1 MKKVI
6 KKVASWLTSKI
17 RRKKKAA
24 FTPIEQT
31 KSHAPAPARKDAH
44 RREQLPRHGRPSA
57 SGGQQRRERHER
69 TDRSDRR
76 AHPQRPQGQTP
87 RAHTPRPHHREEEAA
102 PIADTWDVASF
113 KVEPAEGKTRFHDS
127 HLPNEILHAIA
138 DLNFQYCT
146 PVQAEILPKSLQ
158 GADCTGRA
166 QTGTGK
172 SAAFLITILSHLLRK
187 PLTERRKASPRALI
201 LAPTRELVLQ
211 IEKDAKS
218 LSKYLRCKTVAVFG
232 GMNYERQKRWLDGPV
247 DIVVATPGRLIDFKN
262 QHLIHLN
269 HVEILVIDEA
279 DRMLDMGFIPDMRKI
294 VLSTPHKDK
303 RQTMFFAATLT
314 DEVRRLAGNWTREAY
329 NVDIEPEQV
338 SVLAIDQRV
347 YIVTTE
353 DKLKLL
359 YNMIVQE
366 NLERVI
372 VFGNRKDQ
380 THKLAEQLMARGISC
395 GLLSGDVSQHE
406 RVKTLEGFREGKF
419 RILVATDVAARGLH
433 IEGVSHV
440 VNYNLPLDAEDYVHR
455 IGRTGRAGASGISVS
470 FACEEDGMQIPVIE
484 EFIGRKLESIY
495 PPDEWLKEMPPPM
508 IDPQKIRLEPKK
520 QYDNRRRPS
529 RGPRRGGTSSRPH
542 RREGRGP
549 DSSSG
554 EKK

>member
-6 KKVASWLTSKI
+6 KRVTSWIAGKI
-17 RRKKKAA
+17 SGKKKTVAA
-24 FTPIEQT
+24 EQPKPSSAT
-31 KSHAPAPARKDAH
+31 ARKDAP
-44 RREQLPRHGRPSA
+44 RRGYQGKNPRPPNQRGGRPK
-57 SGGQQRRERHER
+57 R
-69 TDRSDRR
+69 TDGRTRTQT
-76 AHPQRPQGQTP
+76 ARPQN
-87 RAHTPRPHHREEEAA
+87 RTPRPASNVQAEPAV
-102 PIADTWDVASF
+102 PLVDNWDISQFDVAA
-113 KVEPAEGKTRFHDS
+113 AEGKARFHDLN
-127 HLPNEILHAIA
+127 LPKEIMHAIA

-146 PVQAEILPKSLQ
+146 PVQAEILPQSLQ
-158 GADCTGRA
+158 GGDCTGRA

-187 PLTERRKASPRALI
+187 PLAERGKASPRALI

-211 IEKDAKS
+211 IEKDAKL
-218 LSKYLRCKTVAVFG
+218 LSKYSGSKIVAVFG
-232 GMNYERQKRWLDGPV
+232 GMDYERQKRWLDGPV

-262 QHLIHLN
+262 QSHIHLN

-279 DRMLDMGFIPDMRKI
+279 DRMLDMGFIPDIRKI
-294 VLSTPHKDK
+294 VMSTPHKDK
-303 RQTMFFAATLT
+303 RQTMFFTATFT
-314 DEVRRLAGNWTREAY
+314 SEVTRLSGQWTNNAH

-347 YIVTTE
+347 YIIPSE

-380 THKLAEQLMARGISC
+380 THRLAEQLMSRGISC

-470 FACEEDGMQIPVIE
+470 FACEEDGMQIPLIE
-484 EFIGRKLESIY
+484 EFIGRKLESKY
-495 PPDEWLKEMPPPM
+495 PPDEWLKDLPAP
-508 IDPQKIRLEPKK
+508 DADAQKIRIEPRKK
-520 QYDNRRRPS
+520 YDDRRKPS
-529 RGPRRGGTSSRPH
+529 RGPNRGGSGRPP
-542 RREGRGP
+542 RREGGP
-549 DSSSG
+549 
-554 EKK
+554 KR

>member
-6 KKVASWLTSKI
+6 KKVASWLSGKI
-17 RRKKKAA
+17 RGKKK
-24 FTPIEQT
+24 TPATVEPPKQRQQT
-31 KSHAPAPARKDAH
+31 PPKRESS
-44 RREQLPRHGRPSA
+44 RRGYQGKNPRPQSQRGERPR
-57 SGGQQRRERHER
+57 QQRSERPQRADNR
-69 TDRSDRR
+69 TR
-76 AHPQRPQGQTP
+76 PQRPPTRPP
-87 RAHTPRPHHREEEAA
+87 RQHSQPRTQREPEAPLVDNWQISQFDVP
-102 PIADTWDVASF
+102 PI
-113 KVEPAEGKTRFHDS
+113 EGKTRFHDFN
-127 HLPNEILHAIA
+127 LPNPIMHAIA

-146 PVQAEILPKSLQ
+146 AVQAEILPKSLE
-158 GADCTGRA
+158 GKDCTGRA

-187 PLTERRKASPRALI
+187 PLAERRKASPRALI

-218 LSKYLRCKTVAVFG
+218 LSKYTHAKIVAVFG
-232 GMNYERQKRWLDGPV
+232 GMDYERQKRWLDGQV
-247 DIVVATPGRLIDFKN
+247 DIVVATPGRLIDFQK
-262 QHLIHLN
+262 QHHIHLS

-279 DRMLDMGFIPDMRKI
+279 DRMLDMGFIPDIRKI
-294 VLSTPHKDK
+294 VMSTPHKDK
-303 RQTMFFAATLT
+303 RQTMFFTATLT
-314 DEVRRLAGNWTREAY
+314 DDVRRLAGNWTREAHH
-329 NVDIEPEQV
+329 VDIEPEQV
-338 SVLAIDQRV
+338 SVKAIDQRV

-372 VFGNRKDQ
+372 VFGNRKDS
-380 THKLAEQLMARGISC
+380 THRLAEQLMSRGISC

-470 FACEEDGMQIPVIE
+470 FACEEDGMQIPLIE

-495 PPDEWLKEMPPPM
+495 PPEEWLKELPPPVAGS
-508 IDPQKIRLEPKK
+508 PKIRIEAKK
-520 QYDNRRRPS
+520 KYDRPRRFDRPRRS
-529 RGPRRGGTSSRPH
+529 GPRRPGHGG
-542 RREGRGP
+542 
-549 DSSSG
+549 G